1 MQTALNFIIFF
12 CAAAS
17 VFGQNAESAAYKIR
31 AQKAAL
37 TIKFQNKTHRFYLPE
52 QIDAARIT
60 EAEIM
65 FATEKDGFRYLVIN
79 VGGWSREKQ
88 NDRQCGAGIES
99 NLLWLKLDPAWK
111 IRDIKSVRYQSCWSG
126 IDLNDPF
133 ELTKNSLNVD
143 FDNIRDK
150 LNVKLTYNSAEPE
163 KGFQIK
169 ETKLKE
175 Y

>member
-1 MQTALNFIIFF
+1 MKTASIFIILF

-17 VFGQNAESAAYKIR
+17 VFGQKSDTAAYKIR
-31 AQKAAL
+31 ARNGDL
-37 TIKFQNKTHRFYLPE
+37 TIKFQKRSYRFNVRT

-60 EAEIM
+60 ETEIM
-65 FATEKDGFRYLVIN
+65 FTTEKAGFRYLVIN
-79 VGGWSREKQ
+79 VSGWSREKQ

-111 IRDIKSVRYQSCWSG
+111 IREIKSIRYQSCWSAV
-126 IDLNDPF
+126 DLNDSF
-133 ELTKNSLNVD
+133 KTTKTSLALD

-150 LNVKLTYNSAEPE
+150 LNIKLAYNTLEPD
-163 KGFQIK
+163 KGFQIE